1 MAITT
6 SRFTPLALLEM
17 SSSFER
23 PSGLMVA
30 LSKSKST
37 SAAKVTFSAT
47 GFGFSGSG
55 LGFSGSGFG
64 AGGGAGFTGGGGGG
78 VGAGGGAGLGSGFGG
93 SVAQPAAN
101 ASAATSIRS
110 FFIFV
115 PPLLEKLFGSGICVS
130 SEQILPHPR
139 LAFQAWCRVLQRSV
153 AHAQRAVDPN

>member
-47 GFGFSGSG
+47 GFAFSGSG

-93 SVAQPAAN
+93 SVAQPAAK
-101 ASAATSIRS
+101 AAAMKSIHT

-115 PPLLEKLFGSGICVS
+115 PPRWRLLEKLFASGICVS
-130 SEQILPHPR
+130 RKQILPHPR
-139 LAFQAWCRVLQRSV
+139 GPFQAGRGVLQPSV
-153 AHAQRAVDPN
+153 AHAQ

>member
-6 SRFTPLALLEM
+6 SRFTPFAFAEM

-55 LGFSGSGFG
+55 LGFGCSGAGFG

-78 VGAGGGAGLGSGFGG
+78 VGAGGGAGLGSGLGG

-101 ASAATSIRS
+101 AATRKSIHT

-115 PPLLEKLFGSGICVS
+115 PP
-130 SEQILPHPR
+130 
-139 LAFQAWCRVLQRSV
+139 
-153 AHAQRAVDPN
+153 